1 MRTCVHLD
9 PESIILTEYH
19 NVKALVKGMVTVA
32 CESGLVQ
39 QRMRQQKGKDEQEA
53 DLHEE
58 KTMRHYAPMFFPA
71 LWSVMDQVVLQLID
85 VYAIWSS
92 KQVYKCLHFSEEDME

>member
-39 QRMRQQKGKDEQEA
+39 QQQKK
-53 DLHEE
+53 
-58 KTMRHYAPMFFPA
+58 
-71 LWSVMDQVVLQLID
+71 
-85 VYAIWSS
+85 
-92 KQVYKCLHFSEEDME
+92 